1 MKNFTLKIVTPKGIY
16 KEVEVSLLNL
26 NTTSGQ
32 LGILANHIPLAS
44 GLAIGSMNYIENGN
58 RHHFAIGGGFV
69 YVTKEVTTIIANSI
83 ESNEEIDI
91 NRANEAK
98 ERAQKRLAQKASD
111 IDVKRAEL
119 ALKKALNRISV
130 KGL

>member
-44 GLAIGSMNYIENGN
+44 GLAIGSMNYIEN
-58 RHHFAIGGGFV
+58 
-69 YVTKEVTTIIANSI
+69 
-83 ESNEEIDI
+83 
-91 NRANEAK
+91 
-98 ERAQKRLAQKASD
+98 
-111 IDVKRAEL
+111 
-119 ALKKALNRISV
+119 
-130 KGL
+130 